1 MSIFYIKLDIIQK
14 IKSKVINVIN
24 KKVGI
29 IGVGNVGST
38 LAYTLA
44 SKGICSNIVLK
55 DIRENIVQAMAL
67 DISQSANAA
76 KSHTVV
82 RSASSGKDLEGCDVV
97 VITAGLPRTPGMSRD
112 DLLLKNA
119 SIMQSVMDDIK
130 TYASNAIIVVVSN
143 PLDAM
148 VYSALKISGFPR
160 EQIVGMAGILDSAR
174 MSHFILEKLG
184 YGAGQ
189 VESSVMGGH
198 GDDMVPLPNFS
209 TVAGVPLSEVLSA
222 EDIQEIVDKT
232 KNGGLQIVKLLETG
246 SAYYAPAHA
255 TSLMVEAILHNQ
267 KKIYPCAVMLDG
279 EYGHENIVSGVPVM
293 LGSKGVEK
301 IIELNL
307 NEEQAKLFASSVAS
321 VRELTTTLDTKF
333 FN

>member
-1 MSIFYIKLDIIQK
+1 M
-14 IKSKVINVIN
+14 NT

-44 SKGICSNIVLK
+44 SKGICSSVVLK

-67 DISQSANAA
+67 DISQAANAA

-82 RSASSGKDLEGCDVV
+82 RAASSGKDLKECDVI

-119 SIMQSVMDDIK
+119 TIMQSVLEDVK
-130 TYASNAIIVVVSN
+130 TYASNAKIIVVSN

-148 VYSALKISGFPR
+148 VYAALKISGFPR
-160 EQIVGMAGILDSAR
+160 NQVVGMAGILDSAR
-174 MSHFILEKLG
+174 MSHFILDKLG

-189 VESSVMGGH
+189 IESSVMGGH

-209 TVAGVPLSEVLSA
+209 TVAGVPLSEVLSN

-255 TSLMVEAILHNQ
+255 TSLMVEAILHNK
-267 KKIYPCAVMLDG
+267 KKIYPCAVMLEG
-279 EYGHENIVSGVPVM
+279 EYGHEDIVTGVPVM
-293 LGSKGVEK
+293 LGSQGVEK
-301 IIELNL
+301 VIELHL
-307 NEEQAKLFASSVAS
+307 NNEQKELFKNSVAS
-321 VRELTTTLDTKF
+321 VQSLVDVLDEKF
-333 FN
+333 FKQ

>member
-1 MSIFYIKLDIIQK
+1 M
-14 IKSKVINVIN
+14 IN

-44 SKGICSNIVLK
+44 NKGICSTIVLK

-67 DISQSANAA
+67 DISQAANAA
-76 KSHTVV
+76 KSHTLVK
-82 RSASSGKDLEGCDVV
+82 AANCPNDLEGCDIIVV
-97 VITAGLPRTPGMSRD
+97 TAGIPRKPGMSRN
-112 DLLLKNA
+112 DLLLINAKIMKNV
-119 SIMQSVMDDIK
+119 IDDIK
-130 TYASNAIIVVVSN
+130 ENAPEAIIIIVSN

-148 VYSALKISGFPR
+148 VYSALKSSGFKKNK
-160 EQIVGMAGILDSAR
+160 VLGMAGVLDSAR

-189 VESSVMGGH
+189 IESSVMGGH
-198 GDDMVPLPNFS
+198 GDDMVPLPNYS
-209 TVAGVPLSEVLSA
+209 TVAGVPLNELLSN
-222 EDIQEIVDKT
+222 EEIEEIVNKT

-267 KKIYPCAVMLDG
+267 KKIYPCAVLLEG
-279 EYGHENIVSGVPVM
+279 EYGYKNVVGGVPVM
-293 LGSKGVEK
+293 LGSNGVEK
-301 IIELNL
+301 IIELKL
-307 NEEQAKLFASSVAS
+307 NSTQKEQFKKSVSSVQ
-321 VRELTTTLDTKF
+321 ELVDTLENKF
-333 FN
+333 FNQH

>member
-1 MSIFYIKLDIIQK
+1 M
-14 IKSKVINVIN
+14 NN

-38 LAYTLA
+38 LAYALA
-44 SKGICSNIVLK
+44 SKGICASIVLK

-67 DISQSANAA
+67 DISQAANAA
-76 KSHTVV
+76 KSHTIV
-82 RSASSGKDLEGCDVV
+82 RAATSGADLKGCDVI

-119 SIMQSVMDDIK
+119 NIMTAVIEDVK
-130 TYASNAIIVVVSN
+130 TYASTAKIIIVSN

-148 VYSALKISGFPR
+148 VYTALKVSGFPR

-174 MSHFILEKLG
+174 MSHFILDKVG

-189 VESSVMGGH
+189 IESSVMGGH

-209 TVAGVPLSEVLSA
+209 TVAGVSLPELLSD
-222 EDIQEIVDKT
+222 EDIEDIVTKT

-255 TSLMVEAILHNQ
+255 TSLMVEAILNNQ
-267 KKIYPCAVMLDG
+267 RKIYPCAVQLEG
-279 EYGHENIVSGVPVM
+279 EYGHTNIVSGVPVM
-293 LGSKGVEK
+293 LGSNGVEK

-307 NEEQAKLFASSVAS
+307 TNEQKEMFAQSVSSVQGL
-321 VRELTTTLDTKF
+321 VDTLNSKF
-333 FN
+333 FQ

>member
-1 MSIFYIKLDIIQK
+1 LKTK
-14 IKSKVINVIN
+14 R
-24 KKVGI
+24 VGI

-44 SKGICSNIVLK
+44 SKGICAAIVLK
-55 DIRENIVQAMAL
+55 DIRENIVKAMAL

-82 RSASSGKDLEGCDVV
+82 NAAKTSADLKGCDVI
-97 VITAGLPRTPGMSRD
+97 VITAGLPRTPSMSRD
-112 DLLLKNA
+112 DLLITNA
-119 SIMQSVMDDIK
+119 NIMKSVINDIK
-130 TYASNAIIVVVSN
+130 TYASNAIIIIVSN

-148 VYSALKISGFPR
+148 VYTALKVSKFPR
-160 EQIVGMAGILDSAR
+160 EQIIGMAGILDSAR
-174 MSHFILEKLG
+174 MSHFILDKLK

-189 VESSVMGGH
+189 IESSVMGGH

-209 TVAGVPLSEVLSA
+209 TVAGVPLSELLKE
-222 EDIQEIVDKT
+222 EDIEEIITKT
-232 KNGGLQIVKLLETG
+232 RNGGLQIVKLLETG

-255 TSLMVEAILHNQ
+255 TSLMVEAILHNK
-267 KKIYPCAVMLDG
+267 KKIYPCAVMLED
-279 EYGHENIVSGVPVM
+279 EYGYKNVVSGVPVM

-307 NEEQAKLFASSVAS
+307 TQKQKEMFAQSVNS
-321 VRELTTTLDTKF
+321 VKKSMDTLNNKF
-333 FN
+333 F

>member
-1 MSIFYIKLDIIQK
+1 M
-14 IKSKVINVIN
+14 IN

-44 SKGICSNIVLK
+44 HKGICSSIVLK
-55 DIRENIVQAMAL
+55 DIRENIVEAMAL

-82 RSASSGKDLEGCDVV
+82 HPAKSGEDLKDCDVV
-97 VITAGLPRTPGMSRD
+97 VITAGIPRKPGMSRD
-112 DLLLKNA
+112 DLLLTNA
-119 SIMQSVMDDIK
+119 KIMKSVIEDIK
-130 TYASNAIIVVVSN
+130 NYAPNAIVIIVSN

-148 VYSALKISGFPR
+148 VYTAIKTSGFKK

-174 MSHFILEKLG
+174 MSHFILEKVG
-184 YGAGQ
+184 FGAGQ
-189 VESSVMGGH
+189 IESSVMGGH
-198 GDDMVPLPNFS
+198 GDDMVPLPKHS
-209 TVAGVPLSEVLSA
+209 TVAGVAITEILE
-222 EDIQEIVDKT
+222 EEEINEIVEKT

-255 TSLMVEAILHNQ
+255 TSLMVEAILDNK

-279 EYGHENIVSGVPVM
+279 EYGYENIVAGVPVM
-293 LGSKGVEK
+293 LGNKGVEK
-301 IIELNL
+301 IMELKLDENQTKQFANSIDSVKSL
-307 NEEQAKLFASSVAS
+307 VDVLEE
-321 VRELTTTLDTKF
+321 RF
-333 FN
+333 F

>member
-1 MSIFYIKLDIIQK
+1 M
-14 IKSKVINVIN
+14 NN

-44 SKGICSNIVLK
+44 SKGICASIILR

-67 DISQSANAA
+67 DISQAANAA

-82 RSASSGKDLEGCDVV
+82 SAAESGEDLKDCDVV

-112 DLLLKNA
+112 DLLVTNA
-119 SIMQSVMDDIK
+119 KIMQSVMDDVK
-130 TYASNAIIVVVSN
+130 TYASDAIIVIVSN

-148 VYSALKISGFPR
+148 VYTALKISGFPR

-174 MSHFILEKLG
+174 MSHFILDKLG

-189 VESSVMGGH
+189 IESSVMGGH

-209 TVAGVPLSEVLSA
+209 TVAGVPLSEVLPK
-222 EDIQEIVDKT
+222 EDIEDIVTKT
-232 KNGGLQIVKLLETG
+232 RNGGLQIVKLLETG

-255 TSLMVEAILHNQ
+255 TSLMVEAILHNK
-267 KKIYPCAVMLDG
+267 KKIYPCAVLLDG
-279 EYGHENIVSGVPVM
+279 EYGYKDIVSGVPVM

-307 NEEQAKLFASSVAS
+307 NDEQKEMFKQSVDS
-321 VRELTTTLDTKF
+321 VQGLVNTLENKF
-333 FN
+333 FNKK

>member
-1 MSIFYIKLDIIQK
+1 MIS
-14 IKSKVINVIN
+14 

-44 SKGICSNIVLK
+44 SKGICSSIVLK

-82 RSASSGKDLEGCDVV
+82 TAATKGEDLENCDVV

-112 DLLLKNA
+112 DLLLTNAKIMKSVIEDVKNF
-119 SIMQSVMDDIK
+119 
-130 TYASNAIIVVVSN
+130 ASNAKIIIVSN

-148 VYSALKISGFPR
+148 VYTALKTSGFPR
-160 EQIVGMAGILDSAR
+160 EQIIGMAGILDSAR
-174 MSHFILEKLG
+174 MSHFILEKVG
-184 YGAGQ
+184 FGAGQ
-189 VESSVMGGH
+189 IESSVMGGH

-209 TVAGVPLSEVLSA
+209 TVAGVPLSELLSN
-222 EDIQEIVDKT
+222 EDIDDIVEKT

-255 TSLMVEAILHNQ
+255 TSLMVEAILHN
-267 KKIYPCAVMLDG
+267 KRKIYPCAVMLDG
-279 EYGHENIVSGVPVM
+279 EYGYKNIVGGVPVM
-293 LGSKGVEK
+293 LGSKGIEK

-307 NEEQAKLFASSVAS
+307 NELQEKQFAQSVNS
-321 VRELTTTLDTKF
+321 VKDLVDTLEDRF
-333 FN
+333 F